1 MKEINPLELFKLQSK
16 MTWKKIAKEIGIEVC
31 ALKQIR
37 LKGSP
42 ETKVRTCIAIEKLTN
57 LKPWQYLRGLE
68 NLDEITKKL
77 KD

>member
-1 MKEINPLELFKLQSK
+1 MENKLEQWKKENGV
-16 MTWKKIAKEIGIEVC
+16 TWKFIAKQIGIEVC

-57 LKPWQYLRGLE
+57 LKPWSYLHLE

-77 KD
+77 KE